1 MGLFFQVKPRIKEP
15 TNTAPWRNRVL
26 VHRSMTTRYWP
37 SRSNGG
43 HLGLA
48 KEHTVLQGLGW
59 EARIASENKLN
70 TRLLASDKA
79 AAHAAWLADI
89 SRNHACQLRH
99 TPGAGPLPR
108 ALPVG
113 TGGAFVPAYD
123 TPPQPRRALPAAAA
137 GGGIVAAP
145 PASARRRHKPPPP
158 STQQRRPAS
167 ATAQLG
173 AAAAAAAAATAAAAA
188 AARAR
193 ECTQHVQRMS
203 SGRYDEGVCIPTA
216 SARATL

>member
-1 MGLFFQVKPRIKEP
+1 MRRFLNARAYFICTVARRTVGGFFSGK
-15 TNTAPWRNRVL
+15 TADQGTHQHGAL
-26 VHRSMTTRYWP
+26 ATALQATAFCVHHSMTTRYWP

-99 TPGAGPLPR
+99 TPGDGPLPR

-123 TPPQPRRALPAAAA
+123 TPPQPRRARSTKLQ
-137 GGGIVAAP
+137 GW
-145 PASARRRHKPPPP
+145 P
-158 STQQRRPAS
+158 SRSLRSPRLAL
-167 ATAQLG
+167 ACA
-173 AAAAAAAAATAAAAA
+173 
-188 AARAR
+188 
-193 ECTQHVQRMS
+193 M
-203 SGRYDEGVCIPTA
+203 
-216 SARATL
+216 

>member
-1 MGLFFQVKPRIKEP
+1 
-15 TNTAPWRNRVL
+15 
-26 VHRSMTTRYWP
+26 MTTRYWP

-70 TRLLASDKA
+70 TRLLASDKT

-99 TPGAGPLPR
+99 APGAGPVPR

-113 TGGAFVPAYD
+113 TGGRFVPAYD
-123 TPPQPRRALPAAAA
+123 TPPPPLRARTAAAA
-137 GGGIVAAP
+137 GGGVVAVR
-145 PASARRRHKPPPP
+145 PASARRSARRGQQPPRP

-167 ATAQLG
+167 ATAPL
-173 AAAAAAAAATAAAAA
+173 TAAAA

-193 ECTQHVQRMS
+193 ECTLHVQRIS
-203 SGRYDEGVCIPTA
+203 SGRYDDDVYIPMVRVRV
-216 SARATL
+216 S